1 MMINNFS
8 IVYKNL
14 KYIFFIY
21 KMDNLKDVKL
31 YVEIDKEISDLIEMI
46 VEEENIEMIASGQMV
61 MNIVLSSAQKII
73 QSLDDNEF
81 TLKEKTE
88 FVTFLLPKIL
98 DVLVKKEL
106 IEPEKVDEYKLY
118 IGSFIPQMIFII
130 DLLVDK
136 IDMIDGVDND
146 MVKINEN
153 CHIPCSIL

>member
-1 MMINNFS
+1 
-8 IVYKNL
+8 
-14 KYIFFIY
+14 
-21 KMDNLKDVKL
+21 MDNLKDVKL